1 MKDIVQFIQRIVKAV
16 SKISPFSISI
26 SDEKGY
32 IIGDSNPNRIG
43 TLHSPSVEVL
53 KKNCLLSFDEE
64 TTKNMENVLPGVA
77 IPLYFDKE
85 TKGVLGIIGK
95 PEEVL
100 PYAKLIKQHVE
111 MMWEDTV
118 RQQISELETS
128 LLDAFIHYILI
139 DKGGN
144 QEKFRDYCS
153 MLQINPYLRG
163 YCILIDIGDAIISR
177 MYQKDELSKTAQ
189 FKEELLDM
197 VSTAFEKEKNDLVAF
212 LNTEKILLIKAVP
225 TEEQYMEQIQQFYQ
239 QSSKLLEKLAAQET
253 IGIAAGSL
261 AYLESMHTSYH
272 EAETL
277 LYYGKEL
284 NIQPPIFSYHQ
295 WNILTSLLPYKLDD
309 DICTNVKI
317 RIKALIQEKQFTDI
331 AKSFLHYCQNNMN
344 ITKTAEKL
352 YIHRNTLI
360 YRLKKIEKL
369 TNLNLNSFED
379 CTLLYL
385 TLKRMDMVEYEKGSV
400 DYN

>member
-153 MLQINPYLRG
+153 MLQIN
-163 YCILIDIGDAIISR
+163 
-177 MYQKDELSKTAQ
+177 
-189 FKEELLDM
+189 
-197 VSTAFEKEKNDLVAF
+197 
-212 LNTEKILLIKAVP
+212 
-225 TEEQYMEQIQQFYQ
+225 
-239 QSSKLLEKLAAQET
+239 
-253 IGIAAGSL
+253 
-261 AYLESMHTSYH
+261 
-272 EAETL
+272 
-277 LYYGKEL
+277 
-284 NIQPPIFSYHQ
+284 
-295 WNILTSLLPYKLDD
+295 
-309 DICTNVKI
+309 
-317 RIKALIQEKQFTDI
+317 
-331 AKSFLHYCQNNMN
+331 
-344 ITKTAEKL
+344 
-352 YIHRNTLI
+352 
-360 YRLKKIEKL
+360 
-369 TNLNLNSFED
+369 
-379 CTLLYL
+379 
-385 TLKRMDMVEYEKGSV
+385 
-400 DYN
+400 

>member
-1 MKDIVQFIQRIVKAV
+1 MKDIVQFVQRIVKAV
-16 SKISPFSISI
+16 SKISPFPISI

-32 IIGDSNPNRIG
+32 IIGDSNPERIG

-53 KKNCLLSFDEE
+53 NKNCLLSFDEE

-85 TKGVLGIIGK
+85 IKGVLGIIGK

-111 MMWEDTV
+111 MMWEDTI

-128 LLDAFIHYILI
+128 LLDAFIQYILI

-144 QEKFRDYCS
+144 QEKLREYCS

-177 MYQKDELSKTAQ
+177 IHQNYELSKTAK
-189 FKEELLDM
+189 FKEELLGM
-197 VSTAFEKEKNDLVAF
+197 VNSAFQKKKNDLVAF
-212 LNTEKILLIKAVP
+212 LNTEKILLIKTVP
-225 TEEQYMEQIQQFYQ
+225 TEDQYVEQIQRFYQ
-239 QSSKLLEKLAAQET
+239 QSNTLLERLSSHET
-253 IGIAAGSL
+253 IRIAAGSL
-261 AYLESMHTSYH
+261 SYLESMHTSYR

-277 LYYGKEL
+277 LHYGKEL
-284 NIQPPIFSYHQ
+284 KIQPPIFSYHQ
-295 WNILTSLLPYKLDD
+295 WNVLTSLLPYKLDD
-309 DICTNVKI
+309 DLCSNVQI
-317 RIKALIQEKQFTDI
+317 RMKALIEEKQFTEI
-331 AKSFLHYCQNNMN
+331 SKSFLHYCQNNMN

-369 TNLNLNSFED
+369 TNLDLNSFEH

-385 TLKRMDMVEYEKGSV
+385 TLKRYYLET
-400 DYN
+400 